1 MTKLIFCLAPLAAMV
16 AAPLSAQADPTPEQV
31 EAATRYALPH
41 LFEGFRAT
49 CGDTLSADGY
59 LATEGDRL
67 QTKLSD
73 GADAYWPRAKTAM
86 INLASQRGGEASSEL
101 DMFASLPDESLQP
114 LVDGLVFALVA
125 TELKTEQCGSV
136 ERALAL
142 LDPMPVEN
150 IAGLIGFMF
159 EMVQNDKDA
168 SAEDSKAMEERQ

>member
-1 MTKLIFCLAPLAAMV
+1 MTKLLFCLAPLAAMV

-49 CGDTLSADGY
+49 CADTLSADGY
-59 LATEGDRL
+59 LASEGDRL
-67 QTKLSD
+67 QTKFSD
-73 GADAYWPRAKTAM
+73 GADAYWPQAKTAM
-86 INLASQRGGEASSEL
+86 INLASQRGGEPSSEL

-125 TELKTEQCGSV
+125 TELKAEHCGSV

-142 LDPMPVEN
+142 LDPLPVEN
-150 IAGLIGFMF
+150 FAGLIGFMF
-159 EMVQNDKDA
+159 EMAEKGKDA
-168 SAEDSKAMEERQ
+168 SAEDSKAMEER

>member
-49 CGDTLSADGY
+49 CADTLSADGY
-59 LATEGDRL
+59 VASEGDRL
-67 QTKLSD
+67 RTKFSD
-73 GADAYWPRAKTAM
+73 GADAFWPQAKTAM

-114 LVDGLVFALVA
+114 LVDGLVFAIVA
-125 TELKTEQCGSV
+125 TELKTEQCGDV
-136 ERALAL
+136 ERGLAL
-142 LDPMPVEN
+142 LDPLPVEN
-150 IAGLIGFMF
+150 FAGLIGFMF
-159 EMVQNDKDA
+159 EMVQNDKDV
-168 SAEDSKAMEERQ
+168 SAEESKAMEER

>member
-1 MTKLIFCLAPLAAMV
+1 MTKLLFCLAPLAAMV

-49 CGDTLSADGY
+49 CADTLSADGY
-59 LATEGDRL
+59 LASEGDRL
-67 QTKLSD
+67 QTKFSD
-73 GADAYWPRAKTAM
+73 GADAYWPQAKTAM
-86 INLASQRGGEASSEL
+86 INLASQRAGEASSEL
-101 DMFASLPDESLQP
+101 VMFASLPDESLQP

-125 TELKTEQCGSV
+125 TELKTEQCGNV

-142 LDPMPVEN
+142 LDPLPVEN
-150 IAGLIGFMF
+150 FAGLIGFMF

-168 SAEDSKAMEERQ
+168 SAEDSKAMEER